1 MRLNYDFGHLV
12 SFPRT
17 GQNYL
22 IDMISRV
29 LDFEPYAEHYCEL
42 YSCCNQTP
50 CKLGKKLQ
58 KNHDFDFD
66 VGVKPEHAY
75 LACSRHPLPAL
86 FSYFLHEAK
95 HNNGNINF
103 NGEDVPA
110 NEELWLP
117 YLRQRLNH
125 WNKFTKKWID
135 LSQNQNVKFVWYED
149 IIQKKSAIKDVFD
162 FLFLEFDRVR
172 FEIEFEKQSRY
183 VNNQTTL
190 GEQSSLVQNALTNPK
205 ANHLS
210 FLSKFPYSIDASLE
224 IVNANIN
231 SSLAKAIPD
240 LQL

>member
-125 WNKFTKKWID
+125 WNKFTKSGLIYLKTKMLN
-135 LSQNQNVKFVWYED
+135 LSGMRTSSRKGQQSKTYLIFVFR
-149 IIQKKSAIKDVFD
+149 I
-162 FLFLEFDRVR
+162 
-172 FEIEFEKQSRY
+172 
-183 VNNQTTL
+183 
-190 GEQSSLVQNALTNPK
+190 
-205 ANHLS
+205 
-210 FLSKFPYSIDASLE
+210 
-224 IVNANIN
+224 
-231 SSLAKAIPD
+231 
-240 LQL
+240 